1 MTKFFSVIAFFTL
14 TFFVSSGIEAG
25 VISTAAK
32 AAKKAAKAAEI
43 ARKAADAAV
52 NTTGKVI
59 AAPVRFAL
67 DPNGFIILNSSTQ
80 HIRSTR
86 DSLRKQINCEKKIK
100 LKSSSI
106 VFEKPNINSP
116 QRLIFQQG
124 EAVCV
129 KSETFGWIETPFGWV
144 KAK

>member
-1 MTKFFSVIAFFTL
+1 MTKIFL
-14 TFFVSSGIEAG
+14 TFLLLISSWLVPHEAHAG
-25 VISTAAK
+25 WISK
-32 AAKKAAKAAEI
+32 AAKVGKI

-52 NTTGKVI
+52 DTTGKVI

-67 DPNGFIILNSSTQ
+67 DLNDFIILNSSTQ

-86 DSLRKQINCEKKIK
+86 DNLRKQINCEKKIK
-100 LKSSSI
+100 IKSNSI

-124 EAVCV
+124 EVVCV
-129 KSETFGWIETPFGWV
+129 KSESFGWTKTPFGWV
-144 KAK
+144 KEK